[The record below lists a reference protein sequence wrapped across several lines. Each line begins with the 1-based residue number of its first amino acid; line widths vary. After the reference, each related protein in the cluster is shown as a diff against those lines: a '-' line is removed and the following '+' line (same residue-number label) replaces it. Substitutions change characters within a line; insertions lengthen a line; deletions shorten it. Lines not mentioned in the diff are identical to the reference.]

1 MSRYN
6 PQQPSFTTTTGGK
19 NPKQIHI
26 AHRRSPS
33 ELTNL
38 MMEQIALQRQL
49 EIVQQQQHQ
58 LLAQQ
63 TASPSGSG
71 LGASSSSHGAVGGGS
86 GGNLPVQIHRRTG
99 SGSGGGN
106 GMGSVSNNTHRR
118 AQSSSMTGAM
128 GSFAMPSSTVNSG
141 NSGSKGN
148 AAQGHLRR
156 HSLGLNEAKR
166 AAAQVQAQRAGKE
179 LPGTSS
185 NDEDRSSM
193 PPPSGFKFPP
203 TLVEPP
209 SMHSQQ
215 QGHQRSRSMAS
226 PQKQNPYQF
235 PPRENTL
242 SPSHHQQHER
252 RQSGHYRSNSRSF
265 DQQYN
270 NSNNNSNNNRTRQG
284 RNHSQQFDNGKF
296 LAPPGSTGGFVPGH
310 RSRGSH
316 GGGSISSISGFQ
328 SQSGRK
334 SLFAPYLP
342 QSSIPDLVADG
353 RLVVG
358 TLRVNKKNRSD
369 AYVSTDGLL
378 DADIF
383 ICGSKDRNRAL
394 EGDLVAVELLS
405 VDEVWSSKRE
415 KEEKKRRKDNNNSSN
430 GPSAGDIVDDVH
442 NDAST
447 HTSGATQ
454 ASSSGAESKSESGLQ
469 RRGSLKQRPTLK
481 KNDDVEVEGQSLLL
495 VEEEEISDEY
505 KPLYAG
511 HVVAVIDRIPGQ
523 LFAGTLG
530 LLRPSQQVKEQTQ
543 PVQRPK
549 IVWFKP
555 TDKKVPLIAIPTEQ
569 APRDFVENVDKY
581 LNKVFVASIKRWPIT
596 SLHPFGTLIS
606 ELGIINDPKI
616 EVDAILRDNNFLCE
630 EYLDNDGVERE
641 DFDLDDVDLDEEFA
655 KRRDFTDEYVLA
667 ITETGEFSD
676 HAIHVKR
683 IDNEK
688 IELGVHIADVTQYLR
703 EGSPLDKSARK
714 RSSSVFLAQK
724 TVHLLP
730 KFLNDL
736 VSFKKGEKNLSVS
749 VAFEIDTATFEID
762 NVWIGES
769 FVEPKNLL
777 SFDDIDSIF
786 ANTDELGNISSASKD
801 YVKTIALI
809 SREFKRQRLESSK
822 LDSNVVLSLLDQ
834 VDDGQTGEFSDHA
847 IHVKRIDNEKIE
859 LGVHI
864 ADVTQYLREGSPLD
878 KSARKRSSS
887 VFLAQKT
894 VHLLPKFLNDL
905 VSFKKGEKNL
915 SVSVAFEIDTATF
928 EIDNVWIG
936 ESFVEPK
943 NLLSF
948 DDIDSIFANTDELG
962 SISSASKDYVKTIAL
977 ISREFKHQRLESS
990 KLDSNVVLSLLDQVD
1005 DEKVRLDL
1013 NLFESSL
1020 CGSVLNEI
1028 FLKVNSTVA
1037 QRVYAILG
1045 DTAFLRRHPMP
1056 TLQKLETFK
1065 RKVTQMGFEIDTSSP
1080 ASLVTSIINIED
1092 KVSRECV
1099 EILLHKALSRSK
1111 YFIAGKVEPEN
1122 YLSFYF
1128 NLPLY
1133 THFTSPLRR
1142 YADIIVHR
1150 QLKKT
1155 LKGNGE
1161 TIVVTDEDLESLK
1174 MTAEYCNFKKDCAK
1188 AAQDQSVHLLLCQT
1202 LNKIAHSTGQVIV
1215 MATVLQVYESAF
1227 DVFIPE
1233 FGIEKRVHG
1242 DQLPLKKAEFDN
1254 ANSVLELY
1262 WEKGID
1268 TATYI
1273 PDDEREPLS
1282 YRNSIKN
1289 KFKVGT
1295 NEIAS
1300 KLQNSSSADDSVCE
1314 EFAKL
1319 KLTPPSIPEMKH
1331 KTLDD
1336 LFQNVPLRVE
1346 GDDLVQEIH
1355 ELSQVPILLRAEIGM
1370 ALPCLTVHAVNPFT
1384 NY

>member
-58 LLAQQ
+58 LLA
-63 TASPSGSG
+63 
-71 LGASSSSHGAVGGGS
+71 H
-86 GGNLPVQIHRRTG
+86 
-99 SGSGGGN
+99 GSGGGN

-179 LPGTSS
+179 LPGTSN

-270 NSNNNSNNNRTRQG
+270 NNSNNNSNNNRTRQG

-296 LAPPGSTGGFVPGH
+296 LAPPGSNGGFVPGH

-606 ELGIINDPKI
+606 ELGVINDPKI

-834 VDDGQTGEFSDHA
+834 VDD
-847 IHVKRIDNEKIE
+847 
-859 LGVHI
+859 
-864 ADVTQYLREGSPLD
+864 
-878 KSARKRSSS
+878 
-887 VFLAQKT
+887 
-894 VHLLPKFLNDL
+894 
-905 VSFKKGEKNL
+905 
-915 SVSVAFEIDTATF
+915 
-928 EIDNVWIG
+928 
-936 ESFVEPK
+936 
-943 NLLSF
+943 
-948 DDIDSIFANTDELG
+948 
-962 SISSASKDYVKTIAL
+962 
-977 ISREFKHQRLESS
+977 
-990 KLDSNVVLSLLDQVD
+990 
-1005 DEKVRLDL
+1005 EKVRLDL

-1099 EILLHKALSRSK
+1099 EILLYKALSRSK